1 MKNRNSWLLKILRR
15 KICQWSK
22 LNWESTV
29 SKSNDNVNK
38 FFSTLYNKLNRT
50 VNKHMLS
57 CVLQMR
63 SHLCFVRAGKSEEQF
78 PKDTVGQSSAKSLLK
93 CRWTISQQLVTC
105 QQCVSK
111 SCAEMITNC
120 YLVINDKMG
129 KINCKEIVW
138 LLPNLLALACKTC
151 SYWFDFICQP
161 YWKFFL
167 FPNPRNKILMSCLQN
182 PVNNLFCFVF
192 FI

>member
-1 MKNRNSWLLKILRR
+1 
-15 KICQWSK
+15 
-22 LNWESTV
+22 
-29 SKSNDNVNK
+29 
-38 FFSTLYNKLNRT
+38 
-50 VNKHMLS
+50 
-57 CVLQMR
+57 MR
-63 SHLCFVRAGKSEEQF
+63 SHLCFVGAGKSEEQF
-78 PKDTVGQSSAKSLLK
+78 PKDTVGQSSAKSRLK

-111 SCAEMITNC
+111 SCAEMITNS

-161 YWKFFL
+161 YWKFLL

-192 FI
+192 LFRSFTYKTPLIKFPFVWKFTLLVHSLL